1 MSLVINNN
9 NISSVDAK
17 GLIAL
22 QRNSSQLS
30 YASLTGTSYTVAD
43 ELVLFIGGSGPFTL
57 TLPSASTNAGRNLF
71 VVQRSATNAISASPQ
86 IIDIDQDANGSTT
99 QAGLL
104 DAVAGRWAH
113 LVSNGTYWVVVS
125 KANPLP

>member
-22 QRNSSQLS
+22 SKQSYQSSFAVL
-30 YASLTGTSYTVAD
+30 GNTSYTVAD
-43 ELVLFIGGSGPFTL
+43 ELVLFINGSGAFTL

-71 VVQRSATNAISASPQ
+71 VVQRSGTNAISASPQ

-99 QAGLL
+99 QAALL

-125 KANPLP
+125 KANAAP

>member
-22 QRNSSQLS
+22 QRNSSQS
-30 YASLTGTSYTVAD
+30 SFAVLTGTSYTVGD
-43 ELVLFIGGSGPFTL
+43 ELVLFINGSGAFTL

-71 VVQRSATNAISASPQ
+71 VVQRSGANAISTSPN
-86 IIDIDQDANGSTT
+86 IIDIDQDANGTST
-99 QAGLL
+99 QSGLL
-104 DAVAGRWAH
+104 AATAGHWAH

-125 KANPLP
+125 KANASP

>member
-30 YASLTGTSYTVAD
+30 HAVLTGTSYTVGD
-43 ELVLFIGGSGPFTL
+43 ELVLFINGSGAFTL

-71 VVQRSATNAISASPQ
+71 VVQRSGTNAISASPQ
-86 IIDIDQDANGSTT
+86 IIDIDQDANGTST
-99 QAGLL
+99 QAALL
-104 DAVAGRWAH
+104 AATAGHWAH

-125 KANPLP
+125 KANASP